1 MTNADQDRQLTPL
14 DTPPSSPPHQSPQPG
29 FWIRELPFTL
39 LLILTLGGVAYVSFS
54 RQPISV
60 YWDILAPLIGL
71 LCIWYGWPHAHDGAA
86 RLRLVGTQ
94 LLHWIAF
101 LLVMN
106 TLFLTDVQSVLT
118 APSTGLAIFTLLA
131 LGTFTAGLHVLS
143 WQVCLLGLI
152 MALCIPAIAWVE
164 KSALLLLLLAT
175 LVLVIGAAIWWHW
188 RARGRRI
195 A

>member
-1 MTNADQDRQLTPL
+1 MPPPNSAHRTPRF
-14 DTPPSSPPHQSPQPG
+14 G

-39 LLILTLGGVAYVSFS
+39 LLILTLGGVGYVSFS
-54 RQPISV
+54 KQPIFI

-86 RLRLVGTQ
+86 RLRLVITQ
-94 LLHWIAF
+94 VLHWFAF

-106 TLFLTDVQSVLT
+106 ILFLTSVQSVLT
-118 APSTGLAIFTLLA
+118 APSTGLAIYTLLA
-131 LGTFTAGLHVLS
+131 LGTFSGGLHVFS

-152 MALCIPAIAWVE
+152 MAVTIPAVAWVE
-164 KSALLLLLLAT
+164 KSALLLMLLVAALA
-175 LVLVIGAAIWWHW
+175 VAIGAAFWWHW
-188 RARGRRI
+188 RTRGRRI